1 MFKNLF
7 FGYLPLKYKLVL
19 RFVFCFKW
27 FFWLLFGFLPV
38 IGLYKMP
45 FITDIYTFNDYD
57 KIIFSVIWI
66 TIFVLIPLLL
76 LQLASWIIKFF
87 YDDESFRKE
96 YW

>member
-1 MFKNLF
+1 
-7 FGYLPLKYKLVL
+7 
-19 RFVFCFKW
+19 
-27 FFWLLFGFLPV
+27 
-38 IGLYKMP
+38 MP

-57 KIIFSVIWI
+57 KMIFSVIWI
-66 TIFVLIPLLL
+66 TIFVLIPLLI